1 MSRRTDLH
9 QSHDLPHHP
18 KCQKIKTNLLPHV
31 MTLLMTIYME
41 KVIDISL
48 PELSQYIGLLYL
60 AGTEVEST
68 EAFLSL

>member
-1 MSRRTDLH
+1 
-9 QSHDLPHHP
+9 
-18 KCQKIKTNLLPHV
+18 
-31 MTLLMTIYME
+31 MTLLMTIHME
-41 KVIDISL
+41 KVFDISL